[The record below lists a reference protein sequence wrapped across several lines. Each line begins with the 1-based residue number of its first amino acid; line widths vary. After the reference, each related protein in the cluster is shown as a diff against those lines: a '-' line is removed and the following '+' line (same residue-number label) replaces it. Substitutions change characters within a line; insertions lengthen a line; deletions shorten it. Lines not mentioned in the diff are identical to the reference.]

1 MSKKNLDKQIPPM
14 QEADKKIKKQPSKVS
29 IAAQWLLGAPLESQ
43 PQSPR
48 KPLNKTGS
56 KIEPPKLKG

>member
-1 MSKKNLDKQIPPM
+1 M
-14 QEADKKIKKQPSKVS
+14 QDADKKIKKQPSKVS

-48 KPLNKTGS
+48 KPLNKSGS
-56 KIEPPKLKG
+56 KIETPKLKG